1 MMECCIQL
9 SGITC
14 QQHLQSA
21 SCHQL
26 SIPRHRRLM
35 FGGPSFTVAVPMTW
49 NLLTDTVIQ
58 RVHLTVSVVIEKL
71 FLSLLAYTPY

>member
-1 MMECCIQL
+1 
-9 SGITC
+9 
-14 QQHLQSA
+14 
-21 SCHQL
+21 
-26 SIPRHRRLM
+26 M